1 MRKITILF
9 FVVSLLGYSQS
20 TIDFES
26 DGLGSDWE
34 WIVADNGANS
44 PLEFVSNP
52 NLSETNNTSIT
63 AKITTS
69 PNGEPWALAYTDDVG
84 SVTFTDENSLIKMT
98 VLKTISTTVAIKFE
112 DSTNPSFYKQIEVAN
127 TITNGDWEELIF
139 DFSTVIGNTYDR
151 MVIIPDFLARSE
163 PHEIYF
169 DQISFNSGGAID
181 DYNMEDIDFEDNG
194 FGADWVWT
202 VHNNHTNPAV
212 EVVSNPNPSG
222 LNNSNNVAKF
232 TSLADGEPWA
242 LTFTDNVGTFLLN
255 NDTKIIS
262 VKVLKTIN
270 SNFGIKLEYV
280 DPTNNQ
286 VLYFNEIV
294 LPTTVINGDW
304 EQLVFDFSSQ
314 VGTAYNRLV
323 VIPDFEQRSQT
334 NISYFDQISFG
345 STASTDIYSLNN
357 ILLHPNP
364 AKNYFNISVDE
375 DKELRIEIFDVLSNS
390 VMEVNNDEKKVDI
403 SSLKT
408 GIYFVRIITKGQRII
423 KKLIVN

>member
-9 FVVSLLGYSQS
+9 FIASLSVYSQS
-20 TIDFES
+20 TIDFEN

-69 PNGEPWALAYTDDVG
+69 PNGEPWALAFTDDVG
-84 SVTFTDENSLIKMT
+84 SVTFTDENSLVKMT

-169 DQISFNSGGAID
+169 DQISFNSGGSVD

-262 VKVLKTIN
+262 VKVLKTVN

-286 VLYFNEIV
+286 VLYFNEII
-294 LPTTVINGDW
+294 LPTTVINGNW

-314 VGTAYNRLV
+314 LGTAYNRLV

-345 STASTDIYSLNN
+345 STASTDIETFNN
-357 ILLHPNP
+357 ILVYPNP
-364 AKNYFNISVDE
+364 AKNYFNISADE
-375 DKELRIEIFDVLSNS
+375 NKELRIEIFDVLANS
-390 VMEVNNDEKKVDI
+390 VMEVNNAEKKVDI

-408 GIYFVRIITKGQRII
+408 GVYFVRIFAKGQYIT
-423 KKLIVN
+423 KKLIVH

>member
-9 FVVSLLGYSQS
+9 FIVSLSVYSQS
-20 TIDFES
+20 TIDFEN

-52 NLSETNNTSIT
+52 NLTETNNTSIT

-69 PNGEPWALAYTDDVG
+69 PNGEPWALAFTDDVG
-84 SVTFTDENSLIKMT
+84 SVTFTDENSLVKMT

-151 MVIIPDFLARSE
+151 MVIIPDLLARSE

-255 NDTKIIS
+255 NNTKIIS
-262 VKVLKTIN
+262 IKVLKTIN
-270 SNFGIKLEYV
+270 SNFGVKLEYV

-334 NISYFDQISFG
+334 NISYFDQISFS
-345 STASTDIYSLNN
+345 STASTDIHRLNN
-357 ILLHPNP
+357 ILVYPNP
-364 AKNYFNISVDE
+364 AKNYFNISGHE
-375 DKELRIEIFDVLSNS
+375 DKELRVEIFDVLSNS

-408 GIYFVRIITKGQRII
+408 GVYFVHIFTKGEHIT
-423 KKLIVN
+423 KKLIVH

>member
-9 FVVSLLGYSQS
+9 FVASLSVYSQS

-34 WIVADNGANS
+34 WIVADNAANS

-112 DSTNPSFYKQIEVAN
+112 DSTNPSYYKQIEVAN

-212 EVVSNPNPSG
+212 EVVPNPNPSG

-286 VLYFNEIV
+286 VLYFNEIA
-294 LPTTVINGDW
+294 LPSTIINGDW

-345 STASTDIYSLNN
+345 STASNDIHSLNN

-364 AKNYFNISVDE
+364 AKKYFNISMDE
-375 DKELRIEIFDVLSNS
+375 DKELRIEIFDVLANS
-390 VMEVNNDEKKVDI
+390 VMEVNNEEKKVDI

-408 GIYFVRIITKGQRII
+408 GVYFVRIITKGQHIT
-423 KKLIVN
+423 KKLIVH